1 MKLDNDKS
9 KNNKENSDK
18 DNKNNKKSNDNI
30 KDKDEKNKERLGG
43 EIYECHGILGDKD
56 WPRPLCVV
64 KSDKPNRKDQGNMTT
79 SSEYLDEP
87 EVLDKKM
94 EIIAQL
100 IQTSKCCI
108 AYCGAGLSRMAGIG
122 DYASNADNSITN
134 SVPKLKSAFD
144 AKPTFSHHVLTK
156 LERKG
161 LLKYFIQQNHDG
173 LPQKAG
179 FPQEKIC
186 EIHGAWYDP
195 SNPVVQFSEKLRGDL
210 FNMMLEIEERT
221 DLTLCLGTSLSGMN
235 SDRCAHTPATKFCDS
250 RIGNGTVMINLQQTG
265 IDGMCSIRV
274 WAKLDDAFKI
284 LAEKL
289 SLNMNKLYYAPKLKE
304 DVFLIPYDSKGHFL
318 GKTTKKMM
326 KINFKIGSQIKI
338 VNEFSKFKGIVGEIV
353 RKSDDHYTWKCSESK
368 HCYALGF
375 WMIESAVRGAL
386 DTFPYAN
393 KEVEF
398 VDKKFEYIEEKNEE
412 KSVFDLEDEILK
424 QVLEMSMN
432 NS

>member
-1 MKLDNDKS
+1 MKMTNT
-9 KNNKENSDK
+9 K
-18 DNKNNKKSNDNI
+18 DST
-30 KDKDEKNKERLGG
+30 KNKDIERHDG

-56 WPRPLCVV
+56 WPRPVCVV
-64 KSDKPNRKDQGNMTT
+64 KSDKPNRKDQGNMIT
-79 SSEYLDEP
+79 SSEFLDEP
-87 EVLDKKM
+87 KVLEQKM
-94 EIIAQL
+94 ELIAAL
-100 IQTSKCCI
+100 IQSSKCCI

-161 LLKYFIQQNHDG
+161 WLKYFVQQNHDG

-195 SNPVVQFSEKLRGDL
+195 SNPVVQFKESLRSDL
-210 FNMMLEIEERT
+210 FNWMLDIEERT

-235 SDRCAHTPATKFCDS
+235 SDRCANTPATKFCEG
-250 RIGNGTVMINLQQTG
+250 RIGNGTVMINLQKTG
-265 IDGMCSIRV
+265 IDGICSVRV

-289 SLNMNKLYYAPKLKE
+289 SLDMNKLYYAPNLKE
-304 DVFLIPYDSKGHFL
+304 DEFIIPYDKDGEFL
-318 GKTTKKMM
+318 GKFTKKMM
-326 KINFKIGSQIKI
+326 KISFKIGAKIKI
-338 VNEFSKFKGIVGEIV
+338 VNKFSKYTGRVGKIIA
-353 RKSDDHYTWKCSESK
+353 KSEDHYTWKCSESN
-368 HCYALGF
+368 HNYALGF

-386 DTFPYAN
+386 DTFPFAN
-393 KEVEF
+393 CECEF
-398 VDKKFEYIEEKNEE
+398 VDKKFEYKEIDNKE
-412 KSVFDLEDEILK
+412 KSVFDLEDEILN
-424 QVLEMSMN
+424 QVIAMSLN
-432 NS
+432 NDK